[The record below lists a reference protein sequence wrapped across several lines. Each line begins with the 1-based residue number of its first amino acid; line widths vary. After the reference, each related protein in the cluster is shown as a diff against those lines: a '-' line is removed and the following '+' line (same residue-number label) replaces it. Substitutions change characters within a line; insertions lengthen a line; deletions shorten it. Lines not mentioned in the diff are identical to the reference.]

1 MKTIILGIIVCIA
14 LITIAL
20 WMNKASHKS
29 IKAFEYEEEQP
40 GDLGSFEHSKVKTT
54 MIEETDF
61 DKEQRYL
68 EWLNENKEDNDN
80 KRKSNKT
87 KK

>member
-1 MKTIILGIIVCIA
+1 MILGITVCVA
-14 LITIAL
+14 LFIIAL
-20 WMNKASHKS
+20 WMHKNSHKS
-29 IKAFEYEEEQP
+29 IKTFKYKEEQP

-61 DKEQRYL
+61 DREQRYL
-68 EWLNENKEDNDN
+68 EWLNKNKEDNDN

-87 KK
+87 EE